1 MLLRRVAMREIKIN
15 KISIN
20 TFLLFVDIPLLLL
33 LSKNLYIDK
42 IFIYINIRLIMICII
57 PLILIFKL
65 LKTTIVILKKYG
77 FFSKVVSL
85 ATFKKSISNMTHTY
99 KDFLSLLIFYIEC
112 NILMILFIYS
122 MERAKLILLSS
133 NNMAIFLTVISL
145 NIVLVLINKYIN
157 KRCETI
163 LNLYEEKKNMAV

>member
-1 MLLRRVAMREIKIN
+1 
-15 KISIN
+15 
-20 TFLLFVDIPLLLL
+20 
-33 LSKNLYIDK
+33 
-42 IFIYINIRLIMICII
+42 
-57 PLILIFKL
+57 
-65 LKTTIVILKKYG
+65 
-77 FFSKVVSL
+77 
-85 ATFKKSISNMTHTY
+85 
-99 KDFLSLLIFYIEC
+99 
-112 NILMILFIYS
+112 